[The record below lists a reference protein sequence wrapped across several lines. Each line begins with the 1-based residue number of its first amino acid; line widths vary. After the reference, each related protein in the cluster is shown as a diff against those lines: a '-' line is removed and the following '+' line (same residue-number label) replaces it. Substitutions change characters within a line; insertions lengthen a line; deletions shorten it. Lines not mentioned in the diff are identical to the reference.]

1 MTTAETPAAT
11 LRAAAQR
18 LRELAEKATQGT
30 WRILAEPLA
39 RWLEDDANRCAV
51 SWEAWTPGQRRGD
64 GVWTEEIRDD
74 HVIAHFGCAL
84 AVARAIPDCP
94 VHGDP
99 PVYTLESLTAD
110 LAQAKAD
117 SATNLSAAELTHL
130 TTAATQ
136 DAASRYPGDESYAAR
151 FTQEV
156 LADLAATP
164 VGEVAATERWRRRQ
178 ALARGDSLSA
188 YWPEVAG

>member
-1 MTTAETPAAT
+1 MTAIGSWSDRPDGSSEWRVPTAAPHQCYGPPDTPCECAERAEHELCTCDESTAA
-11 LRAAAQR
+11 
-18 LRELAEKATQGT
+18 
-30 WRILAEPLA
+30 
-39 RWLEDDANRCAV
+39 
-51 SWEAWTPGQRRGD
+51 PGLSVQSSTD
-64 GVWTEEIRDD
+64 
-74 HVIAHFGCAL
+74 
-84 AVARAIPDCP
+84 PDCP
-94 VHGDP
+94 VHGEP
-99 PVYTLESLTAD
+99 PAYTLESLTAD
-110 LAQAKAD
+110 LAQAKAE
-117 SATNLSAAELTHL
+117 SATDLSAAELTHL